1 MGSVI
6 HFSGVQLVPNPSMDV
21 GWTVMSSSSFHQVNW
36 RFRMKRCRAWFF
48 FSFPRTQTSAFSNS
62 FKNPYIYI
70 CTKCSSSMNWCT
82 NIDLLYFRFWFRCF
96 LWLYNCFQKL
106 WAIVTRSS
114 FQTPLR
120 VASKTQDLW
129 LHCDTWAESAH
140 IWGPVPLQ
148 FSLIK
153 DTRAKKQI
161 TKSGPLQKPHLTR
174 TTAENQSD
182 YKEKGENVLF
192 NPNKTEISYIYR

>member
-1 MGSVI
+1 MQSMIISQDTNKCFSVTHLKSHTYTYAQNAVALWTGARI
-6 HFSGVQLVPNPSMDV
+6 WTCSTLDSG
-21 GWTVMSSSSFHQVNW
+21 
-36 RFRMKRCRAWFF
+36 
-48 FSFPRTQTSAFSNS
+48 
-62 FKNPYIYI
+62 
-70 CTKCSSSMNWCT
+70 
-82 NIDLLYFRFWFRCF
+82 FRCF
-96 LWLYNCFQKL
+96 LWLYNGFQKL
-106 WAIVTRSS
+106 WAIDTRSS

-129 LHCDTWAESAH
+129 LCCDTWAESAH

-153 DTRAKKQI
+153 DTRAKNQI

-192 NPNKTEISYIYR
+192 NPNKTEISYIYG